1 MPFAEYE
8 RLKAPPGNILDALDM
23 DEVGDIEVDF
33 TRPQSFPRP
42 AVFD

>member
-1 MPFAEYE
+1 
-8 RLKAPPGNILDALDM
+8 M

-33 TRPQSFPRP
+33 SRAASFPRP